1 MKGTKLP
8 IDLVPDTNP
17 PRFRWRQMVDT
28 PAGYRVIEQEGMLPP
43 SIDRSVEEL
52 VKMAKQLLADNVLLR
67 GQIEGMAERVVAQ
80 SELLSR
86 KAEVSGSPPATATVG
101 KKGR

>member
-28 PAGYRVIEQEGMLPP
+28 LAGYRVIEQEGMLPP

-52 VKMAKQLLADNVLLR
+52 VKMAKQLLADNILLR
-67 GQIEGMAERVVAQ
+67 GQLSGMAERVAAQ

-86 KAEVSGSPPATATVG
+86 KAELSATVPSAAV